1 MGMTTDDDDDD
12 GRHERG
18 HAKIAVPR
26 AQEELTAL
34 YQRDREGW
42 LQLSQDSPPDEDVDD
57 NHIVLHSDRHKYY
70 NQGQSHYFTCASYEL
85 EPRIKPAHLLL
96 CTFQIVL
103 LQLKW

>member
-34 YQRDREGW
+34 YQRDRDGW
-42 LQLSQDSPPDEDVDD
+42 SQLSQKSPPDEDIDD
-57 NHIVLHSDRHKYY
+57 DHIVLHSDHHKYY
-70 NQGQSHYFTCASYEL
+70 NQGQSHYFTCASYEP
-85 EPRIKPAHLLL
+85 EPRLIRPAHML
-96 CTFQIVL
+96 
-103 LQLKW
+103 

>member
-34 YQRDREGW
+34 YKRHRDGW
-42 LQLSQDSPPDEDVDD
+42 LQLSQDSPPDEGLPSELPV
-57 NHIVLHSDRHKYY
+57 SAMPFG
-70 NQGQSHYFTCASYEL
+70 GQF
-85 EPRIKPAHLLL
+85 
-96 CTFQIVL
+96 
-103 LQLKW
+103 